1 MGDNE
6 TAMKSSFPGLITA
19 LLIMLPLVANDGASN
34 SISTISSSAENGQE
48 QPQNNKDKSK
58 KDKTKKKGDA
68 DDVEAPANF
77 SESVAYAVLQRLTNG
92 LEAHNDRLM
101 LSAFDHD
108 KMDGY
113 LNFENQVQAFFQQYD
128 SFRIHFR
135 ISQATGG
142 DGRGVALADF
152 EMEELSRSADAQAA
166 RKHEQIRF
174 EIERGTRGWK
184 IVDFRPRAF
193 FS

>member
-1 MGDNE
+1 
-6 TAMKSSFPGLITA
+6 KSSITGHITA
-19 LLIMLPLVANDGASN
+19 PLTMPPLVADNGATN
-34 SISTISSSAENGQE
+34 TIATSSSRAENGQT

-58 KDKTKKKGDA
+58 KDKAKKKGDA

-77 SESVAYAVLQRLTNG
+77 SESVAYAVLQRLTDG
-92 LEAHNDRLM
+92 LETHNDRLM

-135 ISQATGG
+135 ISQASGG
-142 DGRGVALADF
+142 D
-152 EMEELSRSADAQAA
+152 
-166 RKHEQIRF
+166 
-174 EIERGTRGWK
+174 
-184 IVDFRPRAF
+184 
-193 FS
+193 

>member
-1 MGDNE
+1 
-6 TAMKSSFPGLITA
+6 MKSSFPRLITA

-34 SISTISSSAENGQE
+34 SISTTSSSAENGQE
-48 QPQNNKDKSK
+48 QPQNNKYNSK
-58 KDKTKKKGDA
+58 RDKTKKKDDA
-68 DDVEAPANF
+68 DDIEVAANF
-77 SESVAYAVLQRLTNG
+77 SESVAYAVLQRLTDG
-92 LEAHNDRLM
+92 LESHNDRLM

-135 ISQATGG
+135 ISQATGE

-152 EMEELSRSADAQAA
+152 EMEELSRSADAQATPEDA
-166 RKHEQIRF
+166 R
-174 EIERGTRGWK
+174 ERR
-184 IVDFRPRAF
+184 DAPRAAGA
-193 FS
+193 SRRLPPALEEGLAK